1 LIDTFFEL
9 DKSFTTK
16 EAQEELT
23 KYSEELKPSK
33 EQEIKDINNLLG
45 TGEKLNQDELEQVMA
60 FNLNGNYSFKIFKI
74 LFRLMKFSTLEI

>member
-60 FNLNGNYSFKIFKI
+60 FNLNSNYSFKIFKI
-74 LFRLMKFSTLEI
+74 LFRLMKF